1 MTNSNLIR
9 TLRYRMYKQKM
20 SNLIIVTGKKGSGK
34 SYLSLRMGEI
44 LQGKTFGLNHVC
56 FSVQEL
62 LELLDSKTLNVGDVI
77 ILEEIGVAANS
88 RDAMTNINKSLSF
101 AAQTIRPECIT
112 LIANTIS
119 WNLIDSQVKNLADYR
134 IEVIGH
140 DARQKLTEFK
150 FTKISPSPNSPEPYR
165 EHLIFDMDGAPIKY
179 TSWTLK
185 RPSKKLSEPYDEK
198 RKEYLRSIYS
208 KGSTTIKGKPK
219 AEKRMTIKDE
229 IEMVVSDFHSDV
241 VNGTLKGSMLME
253 KYGWYQNKAFSIASA
268 AKVFGKK
275 LSQSSV

>member
-1 MTNSNLIR
+1 
-9 TLRYRMYKQKM
+9 MYKQKM
-20 SNLIIVTGKKGSGK
+20 SNFIMVTGKKGSGK

-140 DARQKLTEFK
+140 DVRQKLSEFK

-185 RPSKKLSEPYDEK
+185 RPSKKLAEPYDEK
-198 RKEYLRSIYS
+198 RKEYLRNIYA
-208 KGSTTIKGKPK
+208 KGATSIKGKPIKSSTSIK
-219 AEKRMTIKDE
+219 ADVEQLVSKYHSRLMDKSLTIAE
-229 IEMVVSDFHSDV
+229 VSS
-241 VNGTLKGSMLME
+241 KE
-253 KYGWYQNKAFSIASA
+253 GWEWNRA
-268 AKVFGKK
+268 AKARSVAIEDVKK
-275 LSQSSV
+275 RFSL

>member
-1 MTNSNLIR
+1 MVSSNLIR
-9 TLRYRMYKQKM
+9 TLKYRMRKQGM
-20 SNLIIVTGKKGSGK
+20 SNFIIVTGKKGSGK
-34 SYLSLRMGEI
+34 SYLSLRMGEL
-44 LQGKTFGLNHVC
+44 LQGKDFGLNHVC

-62 LELLDSKTLNVGDVI
+62 LELLDGKTLKAGDVI
-77 ILEEIGVAANS
+77 LLEEIGVAANS

-119 WNLIDSQVKNLADYR
+119 WNLIDSQVKNLADFR

-165 EHLIFDMDGAPIKY
+165 EHLVFNSNGAPIKY
-179 TSWTLK
+179 TSWTVK
-185 RPSKKLSEPYDEK
+185 KPSNRLAEPYDIK

-208 KGSTTIKGKPK
+208 KGTASIKGKV
-219 AEKRMTIKDE
+219 IKN
-229 IEMVVSDFHSDV
+229 VVSIKADVEQLVSKYHSQ
-241 VNGTLKGSMLME
+241 LMDKSLTIAE
-253 KYGWYQNKAFSIASA
+253 VSSKEGWEWNRA
-268 AKVFGKK
+268 AKARSVAIEDVKK
-275 LSQSSV
+275 RFLSSA